1 VGITFD
7 TIFAE
12 TVETLVRMGLVLHS
26 GDTLQVA
33 PEAHARPELEFL
45 ADLMRDYLEAYLLA
59 ALSLKDVA
67 EGTASD
73 RKTFIKLAL
82 EVGRA
87 EFHAGR
93 IGAAES
99 LAKTTLENAVAYLLD
114 QKYLVEED
122 KKLKL
127 GPAAADAAAREQLP
141 NEIRLYLRS
150 A

>member
-1 VGITFD
+1 
-7 TIFAE
+7 
-12 TVETLVRMGLVLHS
+12 
-26 GDTLQVA
+26 
-33 PEAHARPELEFL
+33 
-45 ADLMRDYLEAYLLA
+45 
-59 ALSLKDVA
+59 VA
-67 EGTASD
+67 EGTVTD
-73 RKTFIKLAL
+73 RKAFVKYAMET
-82 EVGRA
+82 GRA

-127 GPAAADAAAREQLP
+127 GPAGTEPGTREQLASD
-141 NEIRLYLRS
+141 IRSYLQR